1 MLGSR
6 NGFASPLPWYRGS
19 VDLFVAQPAKRFR
32 SVELSRSLKQN
43 LTKHSQQHRESQV
56 KD

>member
-6 NGFASPLPWYRGS
+6 NGLASPLPRYIGS
-19 VDLFVAQPAKRFR
+19 VDLFVAQPAKRSR
-32 SVELSRSLKQN
+32 SVEFSRSLKQN
-43 LTKHSQQHRESQV
+43 LTQQGQQQRESQV

>member
-6 NGFASPLPWYRGS
+6 NGFASPLPRYRGS
-19 VDLFVAQPAKRFR
+19 VDLFLAQPAKRFR
-32 SVELSRSLKQN
+32 SVELSHSLKQN
-43 LTKHSQQHRESQV
+43 LTKQSQQHRESQV

>member
-19 VDLFVAQPAKRFR
+19 VDLFVAEPAKRFR
-32 SVELSRSLKQN
+32 SVELSRSLKQH
-43 LTKHSQQHRESQV
+43 LAKQSQQQRESQI

>member
-6 NGFASPLPWYRGS
+6 NGLASPLPRYRGS
-19 VDLFVAQPAKRFR
+19 VDLFVAQPAKRSR
-32 SVELSRSLKQN
+32 SVEFSRSLKQN
-43 LTKHSQQHRESQV
+43 LTQHSQQHRESQV